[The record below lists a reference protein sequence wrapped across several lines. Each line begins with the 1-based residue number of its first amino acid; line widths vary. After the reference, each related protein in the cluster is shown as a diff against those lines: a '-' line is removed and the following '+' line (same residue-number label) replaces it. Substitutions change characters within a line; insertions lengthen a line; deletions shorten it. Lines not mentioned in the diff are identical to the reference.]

1 MNTKNF
7 CPAPWMHLHVIND
20 GKAFPCCMTPLE
32 DNNSFGNVNKQSLT
46 EVLNSPKAKEMR
58 ADMLQDKPLPQ
69 SCHRCTDKEALG
81 MNTMRTGMVDDYTH
95 LIQDKIAD
103 TKEDGTIDKVELFYW
118 DFRFSNYCN
127 LSCRTCSPLFS
138 TSWDKDYKILW
149 KSESKEAALIDLNN
163 ATPFWKDLKEQIKYV
178 KSIHFAGGEPILM
191 TEHWRLM
198 DMLVENNLTDMD
210 LHYSTNGTVLT
221 YKGRNVLDLW
231 KKFKHVH
238 LSLSIDGVFDAF
250 NYVRNRGEWSVVE
263 QNLIAIKK
271 ASRYHGT
278 KRRHFVIRYGGR
290 LIAAIVGMAI
300 GAIIGNVVSI
310 EVAAL
315 GGVLGGVFNYFGY
328 RALCKNTAGIEYWIH
343 PTISILNIYRLPELH
358 DKLLEMGIVGVNNR
372 KKLHEYF
379 ITQLHIN
386 PLFEPDHYSLTTLP
400 DHHKQAVKKMLVDY
414 ADKMY
419 NKYGI
424 PREGWLTLVDF
435 MNSKNTQHKWKHFID
450 ITNKL
455 DTIRKQNFLTINP
468 EFTNDFK

>member
-32 DNNSFGNVNKQSLT
+32 DKNSFGNVNTQSLI

-58 ADMLQDKPLPQ
+58 ADMLQGKPLPQ

-95 LIQDKIAD
+95 LIQDKIAA
-103 TKEDGTIDKVELFYW
+103 TKEDGTIDKVELIYW

-138 TSWDKDYKILW
+138 TSWDKDFKILW

-163 ATPFWKDLKEQIKYV
+163 ATPFWKDLEEQIKYV
-178 KSIHFAGGEPILM
+178 KSIHFAGGEPMLM
-191 TEHWRLM
+191 EEHWRLM

-210 LHYSTNGTVLT
+210 LHYSTNCTVLT
-221 YKGRNVLDLW
+221 YKGRNILDLW

-238 LSLSIDGVFDAF
+238 LSLSIDGAFDTF
-250 NYVRNRGEWSVVE
+250 DYVRNRGKWPVVE
-263 QNLIAIKK
+263 ENLKAIKE
-271 ASRYHGT
+271 S
-278 KRRHFVIRYGGR
+278 
-290 LIAAIVGMAI
+290 
-300 GAIIGNVVSI
+300 GA
-310 EVAAL
+310 
-315 GGVLGGVFNYFGY
+315 
-328 RALCKNTAGIEYWIH
+328 EYWIH
-343 PTISILNIYRLPELH
+343 PTVSMLNIYRLPELH
-358 DKLLEMGIVGVNNR
+358 DKLLEMGIVGVNNG
-372 KKLHEYF
+372 KKLSEYF
-379 ITQLHIN
+379 VTQMHIN
-386 PLFEPDHYSLTTLP
+386 PLFNPDYYCLTTLP
-400 DHHKQAVKKMLVDY
+400 DHHKQAVEKMLVEY

-419 NKYGI
+419 DKYRI
-424 PREGWLTLVDF
+424 PREGWLTLVNF
-435 MNSKNTQHKWKHFID
+435 MNSKNTQYDWKRFID

-468 EFTNDFK
+468 EFADDFK